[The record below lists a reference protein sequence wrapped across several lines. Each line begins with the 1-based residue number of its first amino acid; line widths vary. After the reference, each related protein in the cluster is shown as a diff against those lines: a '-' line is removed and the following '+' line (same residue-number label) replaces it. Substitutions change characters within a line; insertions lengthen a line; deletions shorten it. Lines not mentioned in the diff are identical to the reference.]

1 MLKSRAH
8 QNFFSMKHGL
18 LFLLSALLLT
28 TCKEPQKEGIETI
41 TTDEKISSII
51 RNPVTA
57 DRLQDTVNVAKIS
70 FAERRYHFGKVKE
83 GKKVEHVF
91 EFTNTG
97 RIPLIISD
105 ARSTCGCT
113 VPHWPKEAI
122 PPGGKGQ
129 IKVVFNTSGKRN
141 EQKKPITITANTYPS
156 ETTIYLIGYVEND
169 EQ

>member
-1 MLKSRAH
+1 
-8 QNFFSMKHGL
+8 MKYDL
-18 LFLLSALLLT
+18 LLALSILFLVACT
-28 TCKEPQKEGIETI
+28 EEKEEGIETV
-41 TTDEKISSII
+41 TTHEKISSII

-70 FAERRYHFGKVKE
+70 FAERQYHFGKVKE
-83 GKKVEHVF
+83 GEKVVHVF

-113 VPHWPKEAI
+113 IPQWPKEAI
-122 PPGGKGQ
+122 PPGEKGQ
-129 IKVVFNTSGKRN
+129 IKVVFNTKGKRN
-141 EQKKPITITANTYPS
+141 EQKKPVTITANTYPS
-156 ETTIYLIGYVEND
+156 ETTIYLIGYVETD